1 MSECVVKILSIDDNT
16 DQVFWSKVIQVSTG
30 EDEPQAI
37 VETEFVR
44 PGKTVP
50 VFRRTRRSKEDGNEV
65 IALDRGIPQPCKRSK
80 KKKRSF
86 YLCDHCHI
94 PRIWTYV

>member
-30 EDEPQAI
+30 EGEPQAI
-37 VETEFVR
+37 VEKKTTEFDR

-80 KKKRSF
+80 KKIK
-86 YLCDHCHI
+86 
-94 PRIWTYV
+94 